1 MACSLRRVAGDKS
14 KAEPVRTV
22 RRPGFAHF
30 HQSRKRGSAVK
41 RKLASVLVAL
51 AFGWLS
57 TAAFAE
63 EESTATSADSSTATS
78 EPAAATEESTDTAT
92 VDTSTSDGTI
102 AATPAETGTDTK

>member
-1 MACSLRRVAGDKS
+1 M
-14 KAEPVRTV
+14 
-22 RRPGFAHF
+22 
-30 HQSRKRGSAVK
+30 K

-63 EESTATSADSSTATS
+63 EETATSADPSAAAS
-78 EPAAATEESTDTAT
+78 EPAAATQESTDTAT

-102 AATPAETGTDTK
+102 AATPAETGTDSK